1 MGIEVMG
8 KWEWESSVGIGMGGN
23 DSMEVRREL
32 KKRMSFPHTTG
43 LATVPGRSV
52 SRKSYESCSERAI
65 GGGVKNVVS
74 TNYQSHTKK
83 VHNRC
88 YALAY

>member
-32 KKRMSFPHTTG
+32 KKECHSRTPLDSQLSLDAVFRVNPMR
-43 LATVPGRSV
+43 AAVSV
-52 SRKSYESCSERAI
+52 QLEA
-65 GGGVKNVVS
+65 G
-74 TNYQSHTKK
+74 
-83 VHNRC
+83 
-88 YALAY
+88 